1 MSLNTHPSSSNNTI
15 NTNQKK
21 TPLQI
26 SNNSQKQN
34 VLSPPSS
41 SAFVNMTKSYK
52 HCHRHDHHHHD
63 HHTSSSSL
71 LLSPTSSSSKS
82 TSHNR
87 HKEKKR
93 KEKLFVNLDLF
104 YSHNDEISF
113 EELRAKTLGLLS
125 EKGELIAVVDHDD
138 SNNDRDHDRNDNI
151 MRTVEFNKRSING
164 IILVYYFVR
173 M

>member
-1 MSLNTHPSSSNNTI
+1 MSLNTPPSSINSSNNTI

-21 TPLQI
+21 THLQI

-52 HCHRHDHHHHD
+52 HCHRHDHHHH
-63 HHTSSSSL
+63 HHTSSSSLL

-104 YSHNDEISF
+104 YSHNDEISLKNL
-113 EELRAKTLGLLS
+113 EQKL
-125 EKGELIAVVDHDD
+125 
-138 SNNDRDHDRNDNI
+138 
-151 MRTVEFNKRSING
+151 
-164 IILVYYFVR
+164 
-173 M
+173 